1 MSFDTLRNPILA
13 ECRVDGSGN
22 IGFSIPAPLLHRL
35 KQEMKEPCISVKD
48 VSLVSPPVPGVLGVE
63 FHYPASILNFS
74 VELESRLYTAKNIC
88 QEINKAF
95 AEVVSGASL
104 LDWEKEGED
113 SFDVR
118 LKPGETLLSNSET
131 LLHWLRDGKASEG
144 WSVEAVSHTSAPDL
158 IRSLTFTSLPTRL
171 KGYSLFLE
179 AGGIHKFG
187 LVLPAFTEVDPI
199 VMSSHPYNM
208 FNSADPINKEFTM
221 HLSASFARVV
231 EKPRIFQRF
240 TPFFRSKELI
250 VPGHGITLGWDSQTI
265 PPPGLEIKLRM
276 NTFFQ
281 KYFLPTR
288 RAPQTGVVLMPLTE
302 VNSFRPMRWNPRV
315 ILLCEPYVKS
325 GQAMFLGP
333 YTLSTDLLGDN
344 FLRPRGTLPCL
355 ALIRPKGQ
363 EFDLLHQ
370 PVLKLENVQGM
381 SQQNHLD
388 LLDAHGKRIPLG
400 WDTRLWI
407 EISSF

>member
-1 MSFDTLRNPILA
+1 
-13 ECRVDGSGN
+13 
-22 IGFSIPAPLLHRL
+22 
-35 KQEMKEPCISVKD
+35 
-48 VSLVSPPVPGVLGVE
+48 
-63 FHYPASILNFS
+63 
-74 VELESRLYTAKNIC
+74 
-88 QEINKAF
+88 
-95 AEVVSGASL
+95 
-104 LDWEKEGED
+104 
-113 SFDVR
+113 
-118 LKPGETLLSNSET
+118 
-131 LLHWLRDGKASEG
+131 
-144 WSVEAVSHTSAPDL
+144 
-158 IRSLTFTSLPTRL
+158 
-171 KGYSLFLE
+171 
-179 AGGIHKFG
+179 
-187 LVLPAFTEVDPI
+187 
-199 VMSSHPYNM
+199 
-208 FNSADPINKEFTM
+208 
-221 HLSASFARVV
+221 
-231 EKPRIFQRF
+231 
-240 TPFFRSKELI
+240 
-250 VPGHGITLGWDSQTI
+250 
-265 PPPGLEIKLRM
+265 M

-370 PVLKLENVQGM
+370 PVLKLENVKGM
-381 SQQNHLD
+381 SQQNHFD